1 MNCRRFAVPLAVA
14 ALVLA
19 TSAHAATQTR
29 TLKPSY
35 VSPQD
40 LCGMLGVT
48 EAAGV
53 SVLHWSEDGA
63 DHLVTF
69 RRNDAANLVVIE
81 GEPAD
86 LDHVAAQA
94 AQFDVPPRQIA
105 LEARIVEIDTDRARD
120 LGIDWSRIYTNV
132 SADFSRVATG
142 RAMTNSSSSIPS
154 GIEFGTRSELHDRT
168 QTDSERASAS
178 LSNAL
183 SLLEQQGAATYRDTP
198 RILTLNNRTATILD
212 GERTTYVTRYSA
224 YNDLFETQT
233 MDSGLRLEVT
243 PSLGE
248 SGYLRLDLQ
257 AELTSLSGSISGS
270 PVKRGQIV
278 ENTVMAHDGEPVV
291 LGGFTRTTD
300 EKTHREFPVLGRIL
314 PFLFSRE
321 IVTQRH
327 HESLVV
333 ITPHVVD
340 LAAKLDPHEQEMLQG
355 R

>member
-1 MNCRRFAVPLAVA
+1 MNRRRLAVSFA
-14 ALVLA
+14 IVALVLA

-53 SVLHWSEDGA
+53 SVLRWSEDGT

-69 RRNDAANLVVIE
+69 RRNDAANLVVLE

-94 AQFDVPPRQIA
+94 AEFDVPPRQIA
-105 LEARIVEIDTDRARD
+105 LEARIVEVDTDRARD
-120 LGIDWSRIYTNV
+120 LGIDWSYLSTNL
-132 SADFSRVATG
+132 SADFTRQVTG
-142 RAMTNSSSSIPS
+142 RASSQSSTVNSLPGSSVDQR
-154 GIEFGTRSELHDRT
+154 THDRVMV
-168 QTDSERASAS
+168 DNERASAG
-178 LSNAL
+178 LSNQL
-183 SLLEQQGAATYRDTP
+183 KLLEEKGAATYRDTP

-243 PSLGE
+243 PTLGE

-278 ENTVMAHDGEPVV
+278 ENTVMARDGEPVV

-300 EKTHREFPVLGRIL
+300 VKTHREFPLLGRVL

-340 LAAKLDPHEQEMLQG
+340 LAAKPDAHEQEMLQG